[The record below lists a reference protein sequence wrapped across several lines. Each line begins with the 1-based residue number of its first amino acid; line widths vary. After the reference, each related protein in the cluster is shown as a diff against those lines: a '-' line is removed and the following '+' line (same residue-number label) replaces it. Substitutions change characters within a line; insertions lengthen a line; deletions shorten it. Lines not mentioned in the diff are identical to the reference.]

1 MNSLLTTLPVLLP
14 IAYVWAEK
22 QELLIMQEGA
32 PLTES
37 QLADARRAGVV
48 HPEKIR
54 VVCGEALPQPE
65 DEDFLFIAKRIGLFT
80 SHSVGLAVG
89 YGICLRHGF
98 WDDRLVLVHEC
109 VHVAQYEKLGGIRP
123 FLSCYLRECIEPGYP
138 FGRLEQEANLVSKDI
153 CKQPVCTQRN
163 DVFA

>member
-14 IAYVWAEK
+14 IAYIWAEK
-22 QELLIMQEGA
+22 QELLIMQEGT

-37 QLADARRAGVV
+37 QLADARRAGVAQ
-48 HPEKIR
+48 PEKIR
-54 VVCGEALPQPE
+54 VVCVETLPQPE
-65 DEDFLFIAKRIGLFT
+65 NEDFLFIAKRIGLFT
-80 SHSVGLAVG
+80 PDSVGLAVG
-89 YGICLRHGF
+89 YGICLRHGS
-98 WDDRLVLVHEC
+98 WDNRLVLVHQC

-123 FLSCYLRECIEPGYP
+123 FLNRYLRECIEPGYP

-153 CKQPVCTQRN
+153 CKQPVAGERN